1 MKRHIAAKVGIVS
14 GDPPQIAIS
23 PNIVY
28 PDRFDSVSDAPTF
41 KKVGTVSGDPPQ
53 IAISWNIVYPRPF
66 H

>member
-28 PDRFDSVSDAPTF
+28 PDRHTNLSYVLTF
-41 KKVGTVSGDPPQ
+41 KKVG
-53 IAISWNIVYPRPF
+53 I
-66 H
+66 